1 MALCPFA
8 THKLLPEN
16 RYQPH
21 ITPYAAIWHS
31 AVDGPGRT
39 SLYGYFNRDEV
50 TLESHFHILWDGT
63 IEQYM
68 DTTVRA
74 DANYRANGFW
84 KSGKYVGAIS
94 VETEDDG
101 DPNRRPWSPDQV
113 AASVRLGQWIRE
125 EHPQIPAELCPEWDA
140 PGFGYH
146 TLFPKMWTNVRGKT
160 CPGTIRIPQF
170 KNEILP
176 AIAGNEE
183 GMLTDREFI
192 KTQFGVWLRRTA
204 ASEEELNNH
213 LAYVAFHGREA
224 ALDNLAHSEEAELKR

>member
-16 RYQPH
+16 RYQPS

-39 SLYGYFNRDEV
+39 SLYGFFNRDEV

-101 DPNRRPWSPDQV
+101 DPNRRKWSPQQV
-113 AASVRLGQWIRE
+113 ASSVRLGKWIRE
-125 EHPQIPAELCPEWDA
+125 VHPQIPAVLCPEWDA

-146 TLFPKMWTNVRGKT
+146 TLFPTMWTNVKGKT

-176 AIAGNEE
+176 AIAGNEQE
-183 GMLTDREFI
+183 EVVPELEIIKAFDRYLKRLPSDNELALH
-192 KTQFGVWLRRTA
+192 TLYA
-204 ASEEELNNH
+204 ASHGVAKAWLNI
-213 LAYVAFHGREA
+213 ARSDEA
-224 ALDNLAHSEEAELKR
+224 AQKR